1 MSIKENLA
9 RNLKNYMTENG
20 KKLDPF
26 AEELQ
31 IARSSLQ
38 KYLNG
43 TGNPNMDTIEQMA
56 EKMKISICALIGEP
70 SEKKETDREVTELYD
85 RLVEGYRN
93 LLVYI
98 MGTVLLKQIHED
110 NNTLK

>member
-20 KKLDPF
+20 KKLEPF

-70 SEKKETDREVTELYD
+70 SEKKETYREVMELYD

-93 LLVYI
+93 LLVY
-98 MGTVLLKQIHED
+98 LLSVKLMTREQED
-110 NNTLK
+110 ISGKK